1 MQSYRCTQ
9 TAPCDSHLRYL
20 LGDAAAVTR
29 STRAH
34 LQIRVHARARAQQGC
49 FLLTPRCWCMEA
61 AGLGSARLVSGGVD
75 GVSAVSLL
83 RICGNGFRA
92 GLDSALNLIRS
103 HADVRCLQTTT
114 ELQQE
119 LRNPGKFTEVS
130 ECVSVRLCVCGGA
143 VGAAG

>member
-1 MQSYRCTQ
+1 MQRYRCTR

-20 LGDAAAVTR
+20 LRDAAAVTR

-34 LQIRVHARARAQQGC
+34 LYFQIRVHACARAAG
-49 FLLTPRCWCMEA
+49 LLTPRCWCMEA

-103 HADVRCLQTTT
+103 HADVGCLQTTT

-130 ECVSVRLCVCGGA
+130 ECEIVCLWWCSRSSW
-143 VGAAG
+143 VT

>member
-1 MQSYRCTQ
+1 M
-9 TAPCDSHLRYL
+9 
-20 LGDAAAVTR
+20 
-29 STRAH
+29 
-34 LQIRVHARARAQQGC
+34 RARAQQGC

-103 HADVRCLQTTT
+103 HADVGCLQTTT

-119 LRNPGKFTEVS
+119 LRNPGKFTEAS